1 MGMKVGYARVSTVGQ
16 SLDLQ
21 MERLSDCDR
30 IYREKASAGS
40 TKNRPELKNALD
52 FVREED
58 VFIVTKLDRLAR
70 SVVDLSLIVQR
81 LEKKNVDLVVLDQG
95 IDTTTIYG
103 RLQFNILAAIGE
115 FERGLIRE
123 RSREGREKAKER
135 GVRFGAKPK
144 LSQENIQ
151 MLLED
156 FESPELSKVEIGKIY
171 GISVSSVYR
180 LYYENREQLEVA

>member
-81 LEKKNVDLVVLDQG
+81 LEEKNVDLVVLDQG

-115 FERGLIRE
+115 FEKGLIRE

-144 LSQENIQ
+144 LSPENIQ
-151 MLLED
+151 MLLQD
-156 FESPELSKVEIGKIY
+156 FESPGLSKVEIGKIY

>member
-1 MGMKVGYARVSTVGQ
+1 
-16 SLDLQ
+16 
-21 MERLSDCDR
+21 
-30 IYREKASAGS
+30 
-40 TKNRPELKNALD
+40 
-52 FVREED
+52 
-58 VFIVTKLDRLAR
+58 
-70 SVVDLSLIVQR
+70 
-81 LEKKNVDLVVLDQG
+81 
-95 IDTTTIYG
+95 
-103 RLQFNILAAIGE
+103 LAAIGE